1 MIYLYAYSNHR
12 SDLEALRRVG
22 ALWKELDARS
32 VPAEILVNDYRAQL
46 AGRELG
52 LPPATTIETVTDIDA
67 VAAYG
72 DTVLIDSPEKI
83 PDEVLEHYVSHFAK
97 LFFVRSCGGESRLS
111 ERILD
116 PWDFRTGP
124 VVSNEYFAAGDQ
136 TKSGRVL
143 IYGDSDYDK
152 RLLNSLDAFDGLE
165 LELYWGSYFYV
176 KYEEQML
183 KHFSA
188 VHESEEY
195 VELICRSETVVT
207 AMPQTAVEAAAAGAR
222 TIWLDRGTEPSC
234 VAEAL
239 RRWGIS
245 RLDWNDLDK
254 LNVLMQSCPPAL
266 LSSSA
271 SVFWMDALL
280 D

>member
-12 SDLEALRRVG
+12 SDLDALRRVG
-22 ALWKELDARS
+22 ALWKALDARR

-46 AGRELG
+46 AGRESG
-52 LPPATTIETVTDIDA
+52 LPPATTIETVMDIDA

-72 DTVLIDSPEKI
+72 DVVLIDSPETL
-83 PDEVLEHYVSHFAK
+83 PDERLAHYTSHFSK
-97 LFFVRSCGGESRLS
+97 LFLVSPCGGQSRFS

-116 PWDFRTGP
+116 PWDPQKGP
-124 VVSNEYFAAGDQ
+124 IVSVEYEAASSS

-152 RLLNSLDAFDGLE
+152 RLLHSAEVFDGLG

-176 KYEEQML
+176 KYEEEL
-183 KHFSA
+183 LRHFSGLR
-188 VHESEEY
+188 ESEEY
-195 VELICRSETVVT
+195 VDVIRHSETIVT
-207 AMPQTAVEAAAAGAR
+207 AMPQTAAEAAAAGAR

-239 RRWGIS
+239 GSYGIRRLPWDE
-245 RLDWNDLDK
+245 LDTLGQILDD
-254 LNVLMQSCPPAL
+254 CPPDRLFA
-266 LSSSA
+266 SSLER
-271 SVFWMDALL
+271 WTEALL